1 VTRRRGT
8 ARPVASAACA
18 APAEPAAARVTPA
31 VPVVLVSVKAKPLS
45 PRSALEPAADGTFI
59 AHLKSPPV
67 DGRANEELIGLVA
80 KRFGVR
86 RADVALRRGGSGR
99 LKVLSVTIR

>member
-1 VTRRRGT
+1 MSGRRGT
-8 ARPVASAACA
+8 GRPDASTA
-18 APAEPAAARVTPA
+18 APAAAPAARPA
-31 VPVVLVSVKAKPLS
+31 GRAERVVLVSVKARPLS
-45 PRSALEPAADGTFI
+45 PRSALEPGADGTWI

-80 KRFGVR
+80 ERFGVR

-99 LKVLSVTIR
+99 LKVLAVRGGR